1 MPEPRVL
8 VVDDDP
14 DIIEYLSTLL
24 EDHGYQVGSATNAAS
39 ALTEVAAFRPDV
51 VLIDVLMPGKSGLD
65 LLVNLRR
72 DERWQDLP
80 LVVVTGND
88 QILEDDC
95 QSYLGAHQNVRG
107 PDGVLSKPIDRNT
120 LLAVLHQLCS
130 RS

>member
-1 MPEPRVL
+1 MPESRVL

-14 DIIEYLSTLL
+14 DIIDYLETLL
-24 EDHGYQVGSATNAAS
+24 EDHGYQVGSATDAAQ
-39 ALTEVAAFRPDV
+39 ALTVVAEFRPDV

-72 DERWQDLP
+72 DERWKDLP

-88 QILEDDC
+88 LILQDDC
-95 QSYLGAHQNVRG
+95 QSYLGAHRDVRG
-107 PDGVLSKPIDRNT
+107 PDGVLSKPIDRAA
-120 LLAVLHQLCS
+120 LLAVLDQLCK